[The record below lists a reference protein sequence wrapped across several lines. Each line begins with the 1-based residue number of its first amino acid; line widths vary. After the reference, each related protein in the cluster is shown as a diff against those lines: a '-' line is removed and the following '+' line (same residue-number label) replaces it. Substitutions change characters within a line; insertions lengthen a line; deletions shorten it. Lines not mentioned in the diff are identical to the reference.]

1 MRKDNEESFH
11 YLFFM
16 LYSTWIFAFFQ
27 MNYRIYQR
35 RKVRVNRKP
44 YVRYTIL
51 GISLLLSLLCV
62 IRIAMPNR
70 EWNYAGSYEFV
81 KGAPCP
87 DQEVYEH
94 ISLGA
99 GVYRLEL
106 SYESAGDT
114 NAMCNVKDGTVYYGG
129 LLCNGEHMYAAL
141 DHTSYD
147 FWLFEPTEEL
157 SVTIDYSGQESL
169 TTGNLRIVE
178 TNLLWT
184 RYLTI
189 LLAISALILWTLWYQ
204 KRDAQ
209 KEKKERR
216 HVVIFGIGVIAFLA
230 SIPYLYDGMISG
242 ADLTY
247 HLQRIEGVKDG
258 LLTGQFP
265 VRLEPRWVFDH
276 GYANGIF
283 YCNLLLYFPAAL
295 RMLGFTVTE
304 SYILYCIALNIA
316 TAAIAWYCFGKM
328 FRDDVIGLA
337 CSGLYTLSIFRVY
350 RLLGTGAVGEGS
362 AFTFFPLVLYGIYLV
377 FEGKKEEREFRNSW
391 IVLGLGYAGLVQTH
405 VLSCEIAAL
414 MTVLLCLVFLPK
426 LFEKERFLK
435 CVQGAFFALGL
446 SLWYLVPF
454 LDYYFT
460 QDVKIRHAS
469 ARTIQERGVTFVQEL
484 QTFWNFHD
492 TAASTTER
500 MQYTHP
506 VGPGLFLVAG
516 VFLLLLLLFLEVIP
530 RGKETEK
537 SFAIRSAGLGCLAL
551 WMATD
556 TFPWDA
562 LQTTSQTAATLVSSL
577 QFPYRFIGWGMTFLI
592 VVVGYLLSFFRKNQ
606 KLFYRMGLVIV
617 MTAVA
622 TSYVYLIDAED
633 ESTGA
638 IHLFNRES
646 MGFGYISGEEY
657 LIYGTD
663 SSALSFAKP
672 KADEGIGISE
682 YEKKGLR
689 ATFFCENSSDTQGT
703 VKLPVLLYK
712 GYQASGDGGEP
723 LEITDDGSHLLGVS
737 VPAGYSGRITVKF
750 TEPWYWRAAELIT
763 LTVVVAFV
771 AGMVYKRRCR

>member
-1 MRKDNEESFH
+1 M
-11 YLFFM
+11 
-16 LYSTWIFAFFQ
+16 
-27 MNYRIYQR
+27 
-35 RKVRVNRKP
+35 NRKP

-81 KGAPCP
+81 KGTPCP

-184 RYLTI
+184 RYMTI

-283 YCNLLLYFPAAL
+283 YCNLLLYFPAFL
-295 RMLGFTVTE
+295 RMAGFTVTE
-304 SYILYCIALNIA
+304 SYLLYCIALNLA
-316 TAAIAWYCFGKM
+316 TVVIAWYSFGKM
-328 FRDDVIGLA
+328 FRDDVVGLA

-414 MTVLLCLVFLPK
+414 MTVLLCLVYLPK

-460 QDVKIRHAS
+460 QNVKIRHAS

-506 VGPGLFLVAG
+506 IGPGLFLIAG
-516 VFLLLLLLFLEVIP
+516 VFLLFLLLFLEVIP

-556 TFPWDA
+556 AFPWDA

-606 KLFYRMGLVIV
+606 KMFYRMGLVIV

-638 IHLFNRES
+638 IHLYNRES

-663 SSALSFAKP
+663 SSALSFANP
-672 KADEGIGISE
+672 EADEGIGISE

-689 ATFFCENSSDTQGT
+689 AIFFCENSSDTQGT

-712 GYQASGDGGEP
+712 GYNASGDGGES

-737 VPAGYSGRITVKF
+737 IPAGYSGRITVKF

-763 LTVVVAFV
+763 LAVVVAFV

>member
-81 KGAPCP
+81 KGTPCP

-157 SVTIDYSGQESL
+157 SVTIDYSGPESL

-446 SLWYLVPF
+446 SLWYLEPF

-506 VGPGLFLVAG
+506 VGPGLFLIAG

-703 VKLPVLLYK
+703 VKLPILLYK

-771 AGMVYKRRCR
+771 AGMVYKGRCR

>member
-209 KEKKERR
+209 NEEKERR

-283 YCNLLLYFPAAL
+283 YCNLLLYFPAFL
-295 RMLGFTVTE
+295 RMAGFTVTE
-304 SYILYCIALNIA
+304 SYLLYCIALNLA
-316 TAAIAWYCFGKM
+316 TVVIAWYSFGKM
-328 FRDDVIGLA
+328 FRDDVVGLA

-414 MTVLLCLVFLPK
+414 MTVLLCLVYLPK

-506 VGPGLFLVAG
+506 VGPGLFLIAG

-537 SFAIRSAGLGCLAL
+537 SFAIRSAGVGCLAL

-606 KLFYRMGLVIV
+606 KMFYRMGLVIV

-672 KADEGIGISE
+672 EADEGIRISE

-689 ATFFCENSSDTQGT
+689 ATFFCENSLDTQGT
-703 VKLPVLLYK
+703 VKLPILLYK

-723 LEITDDGSHLLGVS
+723 LEITDDGSHLLGLS

-763 LTVVVAFV
+763 LAVVVAFV

>member
-209 KEKKERR
+209 NEEKERR

-283 YCNLLLYFPAAL
+283 YCNLLLYFPAFL
-295 RMLGFTVTE
+295 RMAGFTVTE
-304 SYILYCIALNIA
+304 SYLLYCIALNLA
-316 TAAIAWYCFGKM
+316 TVVIAWYSFGKM
-328 FRDDVIGLA
+328 FRDDVVGLA

-414 MTVLLCLVFLPK
+414 MTVLLCLVYLPK
-426 LFEKERFLK
+426 LYEKERFLK

-506 VGPGLFLVAG
+506 VGPGLFLIAG

-537 SFAIRSAGLGCLAL
+537 SFAIRSAGVGCLAL

-606 KLFYRMGLVIV
+606 KMFYRMGLVIV

-672 KADEGIGISE
+672 EADEGIRISE

-689 ATFFCENSSDTQGT
+689 ATFFCENSLDTQGT
-703 VKLPVLLYK
+703 VKLPILLYK

-723 LEITDDGSHLLGVS
+723 LEITDDGSHLLGLS

-763 LTVVVAFV
+763 LAVVVAFV

>member
-81 KGAPCP
+81 KGTPCP

-184 RYLTI
+184 RYMTI

-304 SYILYCIALNIA
+304 SYLLYCIALNIA

-606 KLFYRMGLVIV
+606 KMFYRMGLVIV

-638 IHLFNRES
+638 IHLYNRES

-672 KADEGIGISE
+672 EADEGIRISE

-703 VKLPVLLYK
+703 VKLPILLYK

>member
-1 MRKDNEESFH
+1 M
-11 YLFFM
+11 
-16 LYSTWIFAFFQ
+16 
-27 MNYRIYQR
+27 
-35 RKVRVNRKP
+35 NRKP

-62 IRIAMPNR
+62 IRIAMPNS

-189 LLAISALILWTLWYQ
+189 LLAISALIMWTLWYQ
-204 KRDAQ
+204 KKDAQ
-209 KEKKERR
+209 KEEKERR

-304 SYILYCIALNIA
+304 SYLLYCIALNIA

-328 FRDDVIGLA
+328 FRDDVVGLV

-405 VLSCEIAAL
+405 VLSCEIVAL
-414 MTVLLCLVFLPK
+414 MTVLLCLVYLPK

-506 VGPGLFLVAG
+506 VGPGLFLIAG

-537 SFAIRSAGLGCLAL
+537 SFAIRSAGLGCLVL

-606 KLFYRMGLVIV
+606 KMFYRMGLVIV

-622 TSYVYLIDAED
+622 TSYVYLIDAEN

-638 IHLFNRES
+638 IHLYNRES

-672 KADEGIGISE
+672 EADEGIRISE

-689 ATFFCENSSDTQGT
+689 ATFFCENSLDTQGT
-703 VKLPVLLYK
+703 VKLPILLYK

-763 LTVVVAFV
+763 LAVVVAFV
-771 AGMVYKRRCR
+771 AGMVYKRRCQ

>member
-209 KEKKERR
+209 NEEKERR

-283 YCNLLLYFPAAL
+283 YCNLLLYFPAFL
-295 RMLGFTVTE
+295 RMAGFTVTE
-304 SYILYCIALNIA
+304 SYLLYCIALNLA
-316 TAAIAWYCFGKM
+316 TVVIAWYSFGKM
-328 FRDDVIGLA
+328 FRDDVVGLA

-414 MTVLLCLVFLPK
+414 MTVLLCLVYLPK

-506 VGPGLFLVAG
+506 VGPGLFLIAG

-537 SFAIRSAGLGCLAL
+537 SFAIRSAGLGCLVL

-606 KLFYRMGLVIV
+606 KMFYRMGLVIV

-638 IHLFNRES
+638 IHLYNRES

-672 KADEGIGISE
+672 EADEGIRISE

-689 ATFFCENSSDTQGT
+689 ATFFCENSLDTQGT
-703 VKLPVLLYK
+703 VKLPILLYK
-712 GYQASGDGGEP
+712 GYQASGDGGDP

-763 LTVVVAFV
+763 LAVVVAFV

>member
-1 MRKDNEESFH
+1 M
-11 YLFFM
+11 
-16 LYSTWIFAFFQ
+16 
-27 MNYRIYQR
+27 
-35 RKVRVNRKP
+35 NRKP

-81 KGAPCP
+81 KGTPCP

-157 SVTIDYSGQESL
+157 SVTIDYSGPESL

-328 FRDDVIGLA
+328 FRDDVVGLA

-414 MTVLLCLVFLPK
+414 MTVLLCLVYLPK

-469 ARTIQERGVTFVQEL
+469 ARTIQERGMTFVQEL

-506 VGPGLFLVAG
+506 VGPGLFLIAG

-703 VKLPVLLYK
+703 VKLPILLYK
-712 GYQASGDGGEP
+712 GYQASGDGGES
-723 LEITDDGSHLLGVS
+723 LEITDDRSHLLGVS
-737 VPAGYSGRITVKF
+737 IPAGYSGRITVKF

>member
-81 KGAPCP
+81 KGTPCP

-304 SYILYCIALNIA
+304 SYLLYCIALNIA

-328 FRDDVIGLA
+328 FRDDVVGLA

-362 AFTFFPLVLYGIYLV
+362 AFTFFSLVLYGIYLI

-414 MTVLLCLVFLPK
+414 MTVLLCLVYLPK

-506 VGPGLFLVAG
+506 VGPGLFLIAG

-537 SFAIRSAGLGCLAL
+537 SFAIRSAGLGCLVL

-703 VKLPVLLYK
+703 VKLPILLYK
-712 GYQASGDGGEP
+712 GYQASGDGGES

-737 VPAGYSGRITVKF
+737 IPAGYSGRITVKF

-771 AGMVYKRRCR
+771 AGMVYKGRCR

>member
-81 KGAPCP
+81 KGTPCP

-316 TAAIAWYCFGKM
+316 TAAIVWYCFGKM
-328 FRDDVIGLA
+328 FRDDVVGLA

-592 VVVGYLLSFFRKNQ
+592 VVVGYLLSFFQKNQ

-638 IHLFNRES
+638 IHLYNRES

-672 KADEGIGISE
+672 EADEGIGISE

-703 VKLPVLLYK
+703 VKLPILLYK

-737 VPAGYSGRITVKF
+737 IPAGYSGRITVKF

-763 LTVVVAFV
+763 LAVVVAFV

>member
-516 VFLLLLLLFLEVIP
+516 VFFLLLLLFLEVIP

-562 LQTTSQTAATLVSSL
+562 IQTTSQTAATLVSSL

-592 VVVGYLLSFFRKNQ
+592 VVVGYLLSFFQKNQ

-622 TSYVYLIDAED
+622 TSYVYLIDVED

-638 IHLFNRES
+638 IHLYNRES

-703 VKLPVLLYK
+703 VKLPILLYK
-712 GYQASGDGGEP
+712 GYQASGDGGES

-737 VPAGYSGRITVKF
+737 IPAGYSGRITVKF

>member
-81 KGAPCP
+81 TGEPCP

-114 NAMCNVKDGTVYYGG
+114 NAMCSVKDGTVYYGG

-147 FWLFEPTEEL
+147 FWLFESTEEL
-157 SVTIDYSGQESL
+157 SVTIDYSGQENL

-283 YCNLLLYFPAAL
+283 YCNLLLYFPAFL
-295 RMLGFTVTE
+295 RMAGFTVTE
-304 SYILYCIALNIA
+304 SYLLYCIALNLA
-316 TAAIAWYCFGKM
+316 TVVIAWYSFGKM
-328 FRDDVIGLA
+328 FRDDVVGLA

-414 MTVLLCLVFLPK
+414 MTVLLCLVYLPK

-506 VGPGLFLVAG
+506 VGPGLFLIAG

-537 SFAIRSAGLGCLAL
+537 SFAIRSAGLGCLVL

-606 KLFYRMGLVIV
+606 KMFYRMGLVIV

-622 TSYVYLIDAED
+622 ISYVYLIDAED

-672 KADEGIGISE
+672 EADEGIRISE

-689 ATFFCENSSDTQGT
+689 ATFFCENSLDTQGT
-703 VKLPVLLYK
+703 VKLPILLYK

-723 LEITDDGSHLLGVS
+723 LEITDDGSHLPGVS

-763 LTVVVAFV
+763 LAVVVAFV

>member
-209 KEKKERR
+209 NEEKERR

-283 YCNLLLYFPAAL
+283 YCNLLLYFPAFL
-295 RMLGFTVTE
+295 RMAGFTVTE
-304 SYILYCIALNIA
+304 SYLLYCIALNLA
-316 TAAIAWYCFGKM
+316 TVVIAWYSFGKM
-328 FRDDVIGLA
+328 FRDDVVGLA

-414 MTVLLCLVFLPK
+414 MTVLLCLVYLPK

-506 VGPGLFLVAG
+506 VGPGLFLIAG

-537 SFAIRSAGLGCLAL
+537 SFAIRSAGVGCLAL

-606 KLFYRMGLVIV
+606 KMFYRMGLVIV

-672 KADEGIGISE
+672 EADEGIRISE

-689 ATFFCENSSDTQGT
+689 ATFFCENSLDTQGT
-703 VKLPVLLYK
+703 VKLPILLYK

-763 LTVVVAFV
+763 LAVVVAFV

>member
-81 KGAPCP
+81 KGTPCP

-304 SYILYCIALNIA
+304 SYLLYCIALNIA

-328 FRDDVIGLA
+328 FRDDVVGLA

-414 MTVLLCLVFLPK
+414 MTVLLCLVYLPK

-506 VGPGLFLVAG
+506 VGPGLFLIAG

-537 SFAIRSAGLGCLAL
+537 SFAIRSAGVGCLAL

-606 KLFYRMGLVIV
+606 KMFYRMGLVIV

-672 KADEGIGISE
+672 EADEGIRISE

-689 ATFFCENSSDTQGT
+689 ATFFCENSLDTQGT
-703 VKLPVLLYK
+703 VKLPILLYK

-723 LEITDDGSHLLGVS
+723 LEITDDGSHLLGLS

-763 LTVVVAFV
+763 LAVVVAFV

>member
-81 KGAPCP
+81 KGTPCP

-304 SYILYCIALNIA
+304 SYLLYCIALNIA

-328 FRDDVIGLA
+328 FRDDVVGLA

-362 AFTFFPLVLYGIYLV
+362 AFTFFPLVLYGIYLI

-414 MTVLLCLVFLPK
+414 MMVLLCLVYLPK

-506 VGPGLFLVAG
+506 VGPGLFLIAG

-537 SFAIRSAGLGCLAL
+537 SFAIRSAGLGCLVL

-703 VKLPVLLYK
+703 VKLPILLYK
-712 GYQASGDGGEP
+712 GYQASGDGGES
-723 LEITDDGSHLLGVS
+723 LEITDDRSHLLGVS
-737 VPAGYSGRITVKF
+737 IPAGYSDRITVKF

>member
-81 KGAPCP
+81 KGTPCP

-304 SYILYCIALNIA
+304 SYLLYCIALNIA

-328 FRDDVIGLA
+328 FRDDVVGLA
-337 CSGLYTLSIFRVY
+337 CGGLYTLSIFRVY

-516 VFLLLLLLFLEVIP
+516 VFFLLLLLFLEVIP

-537 SFAIRSAGLGCLAL
+537 SFAIRSAGLGCLVL

-622 TSYVYLIDAED
+622 TSYVYLIDVED

-638 IHLFNRES
+638 IHLYNRES

-703 VKLPVLLYK
+703 VKLPILLYK
-712 GYQASGDGGEP
+712 GYQASGDGGES
-723 LEITDDGSHLLGVS
+723 LEITDDRSHLFGVS
-737 VPAGYSGRITVKF
+737 IPAGYSGRITVKF

>member
-51 GISLLLSLLCV
+51 GISLILSLLCV

-81 KGAPCP
+81 KGTPCP

-283 YCNLLLYFPAAL
+283 YCNLLLYFPAFL
-295 RMLGFTVTE
+295 RMAGFTVTE
-304 SYILYCIALNIA
+304 SYLLYCIALNLA
-316 TAAIAWYCFGKM
+316 TVVIAWYSFGKM
-328 FRDDVIGLA
+328 FRDDVVGLA

-414 MTVLLCLVFLPK
+414 MTVLLCLVYLPK

-506 VGPGLFLVAG
+506 VGPGLFLIAG

-537 SFAIRSAGLGCLAL
+537 SFAIRSAGVGCLAL

-606 KLFYRMGLVIV
+606 KMFYRMGLVIV

-672 KADEGIGISE
+672 EADEGIRISE

-689 ATFFCENSSDTQGT
+689 ATFFCENSLDTQGT
-703 VKLPVLLYK
+703 VKLPILLYK

-723 LEITDDGSHLLGVS
+723 LEITDDGSHLLGLS

-763 LTVVVAFV
+763 LAVVVAFV

>member
-1 MRKDNEESFH
+1 M
-11 YLFFM
+11 
-16 LYSTWIFAFFQ
+16 
-27 MNYRIYQR
+27 
-35 RKVRVNRKP
+35 NRKP

-209 KEKKERR
+209 NEEKERR

-283 YCNLLLYFPAAL
+283 YCNLLLYFPAFL
-295 RMLGFTVTE
+295 RMAGFTVTE
-304 SYILYCIALNIA
+304 SYLLYCIALNLA
-316 TAAIAWYCFGKM
+316 TVVIAWYSFGKM
-328 FRDDVIGLA
+328 FRDDVVGLA

-414 MTVLLCLVFLPK
+414 MTVLLCLVYLPK

-506 VGPGLFLVAG
+506 VGPGLFLIAG

-537 SFAIRSAGLGCLAL
+537 SFAIRSAGVGCLAL

-703 VKLPVLLYK
+703 VKLPILLYK
-712 GYQASGDGGEP
+712 GYQASGDGGES

-737 VPAGYSGRITVKF
+737 IPAGYSGRITVKF

>member
-304 SYILYCIALNIA
+304 SYLLYCIALNIA

-606 KLFYRMGLVIV
+606 KIFYRMGLVIV

-622 TSYVYLIDAED
+622 TSYVYLIDVED

-638 IHLFNRES
+638 IHLYNRES

-703 VKLPVLLYK
+703 VKLPILLYK

-723 LEITDDGSHLLGVS
+723 LEITDDGSHLPGVS

-763 LTVVVAFV
+763 LAVVVAFV

>member
-62 IRIAMPNR
+62 IRIAMPNG

-81 KGAPCP
+81 KGTPCP

-99 GVYRLEL
+99 GDYRVEL

-129 LLCNGEHMYAAL
+129 LLCNGEHMYAAQ

-283 YCNLLLYFPAAL
+283 YCNLLLYFSAAL

-304 SYILYCIALNIA
+304 SYLLYCIALNIA

-414 MTVLLCLVFLPK
+414 MTVLLCLVYLPK

-506 VGPGLFLVAG
+506 VGPGLFLIAG

-606 KLFYRMGLVIV
+606 KIFYRMGLVIV

-638 IHLFNRES
+638 IHLYNRES

-672 KADEGIGISE
+672 EADEGSRISE

-689 ATFFCENSSDTQGT
+689 ATFFCENSLDTQGT

-763 LTVVVAFV
+763 LAVVVAFV

>member
-1 MRKDNEESFH
+1 
-11 YLFFM
+11 
-16 LYSTWIFAFFQ
+16 
-27 MNYRIYQR
+27 MNG
-35 RKVRVNRKP
+35 KP

-70 EWNYAGSYEFV
+70 EWNYVGSYEFV

-184 RYLTI
+184 RYMTI

-304 SYILYCIALNIA
+304 SYLLYCIALNIA

-492 TAASTTER
+492 TVASTTER

-592 VVVGYLLSFFRKNQ
+592 VVVGYLLSFFQKNQ

-703 VKLPVLLYK
+703 VKLPILLYK
-712 GYQASGDGGEP
+712 GYQVSGDGGEP

-750 TEPWYWRAAELIT
+750 IEPWYWRAAELIT
-763 LTVVVAFV
+763 LAVVVAFV

>member
-81 KGAPCP
+81 KGTPCP

-184 RYLTI
+184 RYMTI

-283 YCNLLLYFPAAL
+283 YCNLLLYFPAFL
-295 RMLGFTVTE
+295 RMAGFTVTE
-304 SYILYCIALNIA
+304 SYLLYCIALNLA
-316 TAAIAWYCFGKM
+316 TVVIAWYSFGKM
-328 FRDDVIGLA
+328 FRDDVVGLA

-414 MTVLLCLVFLPK
+414 MTVLLCLVYLPK

-460 QDVKIRHAS
+460 QNVKIRHAS

-506 VGPGLFLVAG
+506 VGPGLFLIAG
-516 VFLLLLLLFLEVIP
+516 VFLLFLLLFLEVIP

-556 TFPWDA
+556 MFPWDA

-606 KLFYRMGLVIV
+606 KMFYRMGLVIV

-638 IHLFNRES
+638 IHLYNRES

-663 SSALSFAKP
+663 SSALSFANP
-672 KADEGIGISE
+672 EADEGIGISE

-689 ATFFCENSSDTQGT
+689 AIFFCENSSDTQGT

-712 GYQASGDGGEP
+712 GYNASGDGGES

-737 VPAGYSGRITVKF
+737 IPAGYSGRITVKF

-763 LTVVVAFV
+763 LAVVVAFV

>member
-81 KGAPCP
+81 KGTPCP

-304 SYILYCIALNIA
+304 SYLLYCIALNIA

-328 FRDDVIGLA
+328 FRDDVVGLA

-362 AFTFFPLVLYGIYLV
+362 AFTFFPLVLYGIYLI

-414 MTVLLCLVFLPK
+414 MTVLLCLVYLPK

-506 VGPGLFLVAG
+506 VGPGLFLIAG

-537 SFAIRSAGLGCLAL
+537 SFAIRSAGLGCLVL

-562 LQTTSQTAATLVSSL
+562 LQMTSQTAATLVSSL

-606 KLFYRMGLVIV
+606 KMFYRMGLVIV

-638 IHLFNRES
+638 IHLYNRES

-689 ATFFCENSSDTQGT
+689 ATFFCENSLDTQGT

-712 GYQASGDGGEP
+712 GYNASGDGGEP
-723 LEITDDGSHLLGVS
+723 LEITDDGSHLLGLS
-737 VPAGYSGRITVKF
+737 VPAGYSDRITVKF
-750 TEPWYWRAAELIT
+750 TEPWYWRVAELIT

>member
-81 KGAPCP
+81 KGTPCP

-304 SYILYCIALNIA
+304 SYLLYCIALNIA

-328 FRDDVIGLA
+328 FRDDVVGLA

-362 AFTFFPLVLYGIYLV
+362 AFTFFPLVLYGIYLI

-414 MTVLLCLVFLPK
+414 MTVLLCLVYLPK

-506 VGPGLFLVAG
+506 VGPGLFLIAG

-537 SFAIRSAGLGCLAL
+537 SFAIRSAGLGCLVL

-663 SSALSFAKP
+663 SSALSFVKP

-703 VKLPVLLYK
+703 VKLPILLYK
-712 GYQASGDGGEP
+712 GYQASGDGGES
-723 LEITDDGSHLLGVS
+723 LEITDDRSHLLGVS
-737 VPAGYSGRITVKF
+737 IPAGYSDRITVKF

>member
-81 KGAPCP
+81 KGTPCP

-283 YCNLLLYFPAAL
+283 YCNLLLYFPTAL

-304 SYILYCIALNIA
+304 SYLLYCIALNIA

-328 FRDDVIGLA
+328 FRDDVVGLA

-362 AFTFFPLVLYGIYLV
+362 AFTFFPLVLYGIYLI

-414 MTVLLCLVFLPK
+414 MTVLLCLVYLPK

-435 CVQGAFFALGL
+435 CVQGVFFALGL

-506 VGPGLFLVAG
+506 VGPGLFLIAG
-516 VFLLLLLLFLEVIP
+516 AFLLLLLLFLEVIP

-606 KLFYRMGLVIV
+606 KMFYRMGLVIV

-638 IHLFNRES
+638 IHLYNRES

-672 KADEGIGISE
+672 EADEGIRISE

-703 VKLPVLLYK
+703 VKLPILLYK

-723 LEITDDGSHLLGVS
+723 LEITDDRSHLLGVS
-737 VPAGYSGRITVKF
+737 IPAGYSDRITVKF

>member
-209 KEKKERR
+209 NEEKERR

-283 YCNLLLYFPAAL
+283 YCNLLLYFPAFL
-295 RMLGFTVTE
+295 RMAGFTVTE
-304 SYILYCIALNIA
+304 SYLLYCIALNLA
-316 TAAIAWYCFGKM
+316 TVVIAWYSFGKM
-328 FRDDVIGLA
+328 FRDDVVGLA

-414 MTVLLCLVFLPK
+414 MTVLLCLVYLPK

-506 VGPGLFLVAG
+506 VGPGLFLIAG

-537 SFAIRSAGLGCLAL
+537 SFAIRSAGLGCLVL

-638 IHLFNRES
+638 IHLYNRES

-672 KADEGIGISE
+672 EADEGIGISE

-703 VKLPVLLYK
+703 VKLPILLYK
-712 GYQASGDGGEP
+712 GYHASGDGGEP

-763 LTVVVAFV
+763 LAVVVAFV

>member
-81 KGAPCP
+81 KGTPCP

-304 SYILYCIALNIA
+304 SYLLYCIALNIA

-328 FRDDVIGLA
+328 FRDDVVGLA

-414 MTVLLCLVFLPK
+414 MTVLLCLVYLPK

-506 VGPGLFLVAG
+506 VGPGLFLIAG

-537 SFAIRSAGLGCLAL
+537 SFAIRSAGLGCLVL

-638 IHLFNRES
+638 IHLYNRES

-703 VKLPVLLYK
+703 VKLPILLYK
-712 GYQASGDGGEP
+712 GYQASGDGGES
-723 LEITDDGSHLLGVS
+723 LEITDDRSHLLGVS
-737 VPAGYSGRITVKF
+737 IPAGYSDRITVKF

>member
-81 KGAPCP
+81 KGTPCP

-328 FRDDVIGLA
+328 FRDDVVGLA

-414 MTVLLCLVFLPK
+414 MTVLLCLVYLPK

-506 VGPGLFLVAG
+506 VGPGLFLIAG

-562 LQTTSQTAATLVSSL
+562 IQTTSQTAATLVSSL

-592 VVVGYLLSFFRKNQ
+592 VVVGYLLSFFQKNQ

-703 VKLPVLLYK
+703 VKLPILLYK

-763 LTVVVAFV
+763 LAVVVAFV

>member
-81 KGAPCP
+81 KGTPCP

-141 DHTSYD
+141 NHTSYD

-184 RYLTI
+184 RYMTI

-283 YCNLLLYFPAAL
+283 YCNLLLYFPAFL
-295 RMLGFTVTE
+295 RMAGFTVTE
-304 SYILYCIALNIA
+304 SYLLYCIALNLA
-316 TAAIAWYCFGKM
+316 TVVIAWYSFGKM
-328 FRDDVIGLA
+328 FRDDVVGLA

-414 MTVLLCLVFLPK
+414 MTVLLCLVYLPK

-506 VGPGLFLVAG
+506 VGPGLFLIAG
-516 VFLLLLLLFLEVIP
+516 VFLLFLLLFLEVIP

-606 KLFYRMGLVIV
+606 KIFYRMGLVIV

-638 IHLFNRES
+638 IHLYNRES

-672 KADEGIGISE
+672 EADEGIRISE
-682 YEKKGLR
+682 YEKRGLR

-703 VKLPVLLYK
+703 VKLPILLYK
-712 GYQASGDGGEP
+712 GYHASGDGGEP

-763 LTVVVAFV
+763 LAVIVAFV

>member
-189 LLAISALILWTLWYQ
+189 LLAISALILCTLWYQ

-209 KEKKERR
+209 NEEKERR

-283 YCNLLLYFPAAL
+283 YCNLLLYFPAFL
-295 RMLGFTVTE
+295 RMAGFTVTE
-304 SYILYCIALNIA
+304 SYLLYCIALNLA
-316 TAAIAWYCFGKM
+316 TVVIAWYSFGKM
-328 FRDDVIGLA
+328 FRDDVVGLA

-414 MTVLLCLVFLPK
+414 MTVLLCLVYLPK

-506 VGPGLFLVAG
+506 VGPGLFLIAG

-537 SFAIRSAGLGCLAL
+537 SFAIRSAGLGCLVL

-672 KADEGIGISE
+672 EADEGIRISE

-689 ATFFCENSSDTQGT
+689 ATFFCENSLDTQGT
-703 VKLPVLLYK
+703 VKLPILLYK

-763 LTVVVAFV
+763 LAVVVAFV

>member
-1 MRKDNEESFH
+1 M
-11 YLFFM
+11 
-16 LYSTWIFAFFQ
+16 
-27 MNYRIYQR
+27 
-35 RKVRVNRKP
+35 NRKP

-51 GISLLLSLLCV
+51 GISLILSLLCV

-81 KGAPCP
+81 KGTPCP

-283 YCNLLLYFPAAL
+283 YCNLLLYFPAFL
-295 RMLGFTVTE
+295 RMAGFTVTE
-304 SYILYCIALNIA
+304 SYLLYCIALNLA
-316 TAAIAWYCFGKM
+316 TVVIAWYSFGKM
-328 FRDDVIGLA
+328 FRDDVVGLA

-414 MTVLLCLVFLPK
+414 MTVLLCLVYLPK

-506 VGPGLFLVAG
+506 VGPGLFLIAG

-537 SFAIRSAGLGCLAL
+537 SFAIRSAGVGCLAL

-606 KLFYRMGLVIV
+606 KMFYRMGLVIV

-672 KADEGIGISE
+672 EADEGIRISE

-689 ATFFCENSSDTQGT
+689 ATFFCENSLDTQGT
-703 VKLPVLLYK
+703 VKLPILLYK

-723 LEITDDGSHLLGVS
+723 LEITDDGSHLLGLS

-763 LTVVVAFV
+763 LAVVVAFV

>member
-35 RKVRVNRKP
+35 RKVRVNGKP

-209 KEKKERR
+209 NEEKERR

-283 YCNLLLYFPAAL
+283 YCNLLLYFPAFL
-295 RMLGFTVTE
+295 RMAGFTVTE
-304 SYILYCIALNIA
+304 SYLLYCIALNLA
-316 TAAIAWYCFGKM
+316 TVVIAWYSFGKM
-328 FRDDVIGLA
+328 FRDDVVGLA

-414 MTVLLCLVFLPK
+414 MTVLLCLVYLPK

-506 VGPGLFLVAG
+506 VGPGLFLIAG

-606 KLFYRMGLVIV
+606 KMFYRMGLVIV

-638 IHLFNRES
+638 IHLYNRES

-672 KADEGIGISE
+672 EADEGIRISE

-703 VKLPVLLYK
+703 VKLPILLYK

>member
-1 MRKDNEESFH
+1 M
-11 YLFFM
+11 
-16 LYSTWIFAFFQ
+16 
-27 MNYRIYQR
+27 
-35 RKVRVNRKP
+35 NRKP

-209 KEKKERR
+209 NEEKERR

-283 YCNLLLYFPAAL
+283 YCNLLLYFPAFL
-295 RMLGFTVTE
+295 RMAGFTVTE
-304 SYILYCIALNIA
+304 SYLLYCIALNLA
-316 TAAIAWYCFGKM
+316 TVVIAWYSFGKM
-328 FRDDVIGLA
+328 FRDDVVGLA

-414 MTVLLCLVFLPK
+414 MTVLLCLVYLPK

-506 VGPGLFLVAG
+506 VGPGLFLIAG

-537 SFAIRSAGLGCLAL
+537 SFAIRSAGVGCLAL

-638 IHLFNRES
+638 IHLYNRES

-672 KADEGIGISE
+672 EADEGIRISE

-689 ATFFCENSSDTQGT
+689 ATFFCENSLDTQGT
-703 VKLPVLLYK
+703 VKLPILLYK

>member
-209 KEKKERR
+209 NEEKERR
-216 HVVIFGIGVIAFLA
+216 HVVIFWIGVIAFLA

-283 YCNLLLYFPAAL
+283 YCNLLLYFPAFL
-295 RMLGFTVTE
+295 RMAGFTVTE
-304 SYILYCIALNIA
+304 SYLLYCIALNLA
-316 TAAIAWYCFGKM
+316 TVVIAWYSFGKM
-328 FRDDVIGLA
+328 FRDDVVGLA

-414 MTVLLCLVFLPK
+414 MTVLLCLVYLPK

-506 VGPGLFLVAG
+506 VGPGLFLIAG

-537 SFAIRSAGLGCLAL
+537 SFAIRSAGVGCLAL

-606 KLFYRMGLVIV
+606 KMFYRMGLVIV

-672 KADEGIGISE
+672 EADEGIRISE

-689 ATFFCENSSDTQGT
+689 ATFFCENSLDTQGT
-703 VKLPVLLYK
+703 VKLPILLYK

-723 LEITDDGSHLLGVS
+723 LEITDDGSHLLGLS

-763 LTVVVAFV
+763 LAVVVAFV